1 MIHCGNCY
9 IVCILTSYNVYIL
22 TSYNVCNRYTC
33 DAEEEFMLVTENDKA
48 RVCDGK
54 ADCTNESDERNCSNR
69 FECDDG
75 LKSIRKSQVFTH
87 FFILKLI

>member
-1 MIHCGNCY
+1 
-9 IVCILTSYNVYIL
+9 
-22 TSYNVCNRYTC
+22 
-33 DAEEEFMLVTENDKA
+33 MLVTETDKA